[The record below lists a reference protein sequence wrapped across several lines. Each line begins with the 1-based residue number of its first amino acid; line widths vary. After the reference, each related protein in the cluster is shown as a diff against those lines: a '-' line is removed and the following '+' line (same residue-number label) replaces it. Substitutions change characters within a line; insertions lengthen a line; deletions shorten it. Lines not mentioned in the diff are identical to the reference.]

1 MIREERTRGLGW
13 DEPSMEDP
21 TLTNTKIRWFPLASQ
36 VSACRTKLAELVER
50 ANRALTEIR
59 DGRGRYRR
67 QLRRLGTERRKR
79 RRRWQVQ
86 HVGSSQPPD
95 A

>member
-21 TLTNTKIRWFPLASQ
+21 TLTNTEIRWLPLASQ
-36 VSACRTKLAELVER
+36 VSACRSKLAELVER

-59 DGRGRYRR
+59 AGRGRYRR
-67 QLRRLGTERRKR
+67 
-79 RRRWQVQ
+79 
-86 HVGSSQPPD
+86 
-95 A
+95 

>member
-21 TLTNTKIRWFPLASQ
+21 TLTNTEIRWFPLASQ
-36 VSACRTKLAELVER
+36 VAACRIKLAELVER

-59 DGRGRYRR
+59 AGRGRYRR
-67 QLRRLGTERRKR
+67 
-79 RRRWQVQ
+79 
-86 HVGSSQPPD
+86 
-95 A
+95 